1 LQFELLAKVRNL
13 TFDRLRVNGLRLK
26 LFSLVFPFVVSLSNH
41 KEILLQEARLYG
53 SLGGFSKSR
62 TVPTNIELATQEPKY
77 IPDPASP
84 IAPDFLLALFLPS
97 ISNFSL
103 YRKL

>member
-13 TFDRLRVNGLRLK
+13 PFDRLRVNGLRLK

-41 KEILLQEARLYG
+41 KKILLQEARLYG
-53 SLGGFSKSR
+53 ILGGFSKSR

-77 IPDPASP
+77 IPDPASL
-84 IAPDFLLALFLPS
+84 AADFLLALSLPS
-97 ISNFSL
+97 ISNFSF